1 MKRLSIL
8 IFIAGIGS
16 AVPAFGGAM
25 AGGASEIT
33 QILNNV
39 QLTLSY
45 LEQVSQTAQQ
55 LEQLKTQIE
64 IHKIHIENA
73 RRLSQG
79 DIMIIE
85 QYARQLWE
93 YRQRQN
99 GYAWTASEVDKL
111 YRQRYPSY
119 EEIMAG
125 ALDGQSLPDLLKK
138 WNEETNKT
146 LKDVLEANA
155 KDRER
160 IDGEETIDLNKI
172 IDQSGNAA
180 GDVQLLQ
187 LANNIASKQI
197 EQIQDLKKLIIRQT
211 DTIAHIHA
219 AEKSNELAVAEK
231 LSKMHAPIE
240 FKEKTEHRSF
250 WPKFPNRKRRR

>member
-1 MKRLSIL
+1 MKRLSVI
-8 IFIAGIGS
+8 IFIAGMG
-16 AVPAFGGAM
+16 AAAPAFGGAV

-73 RRLSQG
+73 KRLSEG

-93 YRQRQN
+93 YRQQQLGN
-99 GYAWTASEVDKL
+99 AWAASEVDKL

-125 ALDGQSLPDLLKK
+125 ALDGQSLAELITK
-138 WNEETNKT
+138 WNKETNET
-146 LKDVLEANA
+146 LSEVLGLNA
-155 KDRER
+155 KAKEEIGTTEKAKLAKLVNFTKDTK
-160 IDGEETIDLNKI
+160 GEI
-172 IDQSGNAA
+172 G
-180 GDVQLLQ
+180 LLQ
-187 LANNIASKQI
+187 TANEIAAMQI
-197 EQIQDLKKLIIRQT
+197 EQIQDLRSLVIRQT

-219 AEKSNELAVAEK
+219 AEESNKKAVAEK
-231 LSKMHAPIE
+231 LSKMHAPVKIN
-240 FKEKTEHRSF
+240 EKRKGVDF
-250 WPKFPNRKRRR
+250 WPKVPRKKK

>member
-1 MKRLSIL
+1 MKRLSIF
-8 IFIAGIGS
+8 IFIAGLGS
-16 AVPAFGGAM
+16 AVPVFGGAM

-33 QILNNV
+33 QILNNI

-73 RRLSQG
+73 KRLSQG

-119 EEIMAG
+119 GEIMAG
-125 ALDGQSLPDLLKK
+125 ALDGQSLPDLLNK
-138 WNEETNKT
+138 WNKETNKT
-146 LKDVLEANA
+146 LKDVLEENA

-160 IDGEETIDLNKI
+160 IDGEEKI
-172 IDQSGNAA
+172 SLDGIIEKSRNAA
-180 GDVQLLQ
+180 GDMGVLQ
-187 LANNIASKQI
+187 LANEIATRQI

-211 DTIAHIHA
+211 DTITHIHA
-219 AEKSNELAVAEK
+219 AEKSNELALAK
-231 LSKMHAPIE
+231 KMSKMHAPIE
-240 FKEKTEHRSF
+240 FKEDKEYKSF
-250 WPKFPNRKRRR
+250 WPKFPNRKRSR

>member
-1 MKRLSIL
+1 MRRLL
-8 IFIAGIGS
+8 IAVFSLGLGS
-16 AVPAFGGAM
+16 TVPAFGGAV

-73 RRLSQG
+73 KRLSQS
-79 DIMIIE
+79 DIMLIE

-93 YRQRQN
+93 YRQQQV
-99 GYAWTASEVDKL
+99 GKVWAASEVDKL

-119 EEIMAG
+119 EEIMNG
-125 ALDGQSLPDLLKK
+125 ALDGQSLSELLNQ
-138 WNEETNKT
+138 WNKESNKT
-146 LKDVLEANA
+146 LKDILETNA

-160 IDGEETIDLNKI
+160 IDIEKASIDEILKLTDDKGGSMAVLQTANQI
-172 IDQSGNAA
+172 AA
-180 GDVQLLQ
+180 
-187 LANNIASKQI
+187 AQI
-197 EQIQDLKKLIIRQT
+197 EQVQDLKKLIIRQT

-219 AEKSNELAVAEK
+219 SEKSNEAAIAK
-231 LSKMHAPIE
+231 KMAKMHAPIE
-240 FKEKTEHRSF
+240 FKEDDKYKSF
-250 WPKFPNRKRRR
+250 WPKFKNRKRKR